1 MAKYKAY
8 PEYKDSGVEWLGDIP
23 LNWHIHSL
31 KRAVD
36 SCTNGVWGGEPD
48 DKHDLIVLR
57 VADFERRSFKISDS
71 KLTTRSILPKDR
83 GSRLL
88 KKGDL
93 LIEKSGGG
101 DKTLVGCVVLF
112 DKEYEAVT
120 SNFVA
125 KMSPRESYDSHFL
138 TYVFSQ
144 LYAGKVNYPSI
155 KQTTGI
161 QNLDADAYLMEKFC
175 FPPMH
180 EQRNISCFLDYETAK
195 IDNLIEKQQQLIEL
209 LKEKRQA
216 VISHA
221 VTKGLNPNVP
231 MKDSGVDWLGEVP
244 AHWELIP
251 LKYLC
256 NFSGGGTPTKDNLSY
271 WKGGTVPWVSPKDM
285 KSFWISETQDYVT
298 PKAVSESSTNYVE
311 EGSLLMVVRSGI
323 LQRNI
328 PVAINIIK
336 VTMNQDMK
344 ALKFNERMKVHYAAY
359 FINGNV
365 NSLLLE
371 WTKEG
376 ATVESI
382 EHEYLANSL
391 IPVPPIEEQYSIIK
405 SISQQMKRFESLE
418 EKAIIGIRLLQERRT
433 ALISAAV
440 TGKIDVRDW
449 VAPETQK
456 AGKPEETA
464 V

>member
-8 PEYKDSGVEWLGDIP
+8 PEYKDSGVEWLGEIP
-23 LNWHIHSL
+23 IHWEILRHKYVAFFIKGKIPTNLLEQPL
-31 KRAVD
+31 KNTLPYLSMECLRNN
-36 SCTNGVWGGEPD
+36 TT
-48 DKHDLIVLR
+48 DKYALISNDVRIVLEGQPLIIWDGSN
-57 VADFERRSFKISDS
+57 AGEFFK
-71 KLTTRSILPKDR
+71 
-83 GSRLL
+83 G
-88 KKGDL
+88 
-93 LIEKSGGG
+93 KSGILSS
-101 DKTLVGCVVLF
+101 TM
-112 DKEYEAVT
+112 AT
-120 SNFVA
+120 A
-125 KMSPRESYDSHFL
+125 TL
-138 TYVFSQ
+138 TYPLHPQYYWYVCISIEPEMRKN
-144 LYAGKVNYPSI
+144 AVGMGIPHVNGDELKSISVSIPSFCEQ
-155 KQTTGI
+155 KQI
-161 QNLDADAYLMEKFC
+161 AV
-175 FPPMH
+175 
-180 EQRNISCFLDYETAK
+180 FLDHETAK

-216 VISHA
+216 EISHA
-221 VTKGLNPNVP
+221 VTKGLNPDVP

>member
-8 PEYKDSGVEWLGDIP
+8 TEYKDSGVEWLGDIP
-23 LNWHIHSL
+23 SHWN
-31 KRAVD
+31 
-36 SCTNGVWGGEPD
+36 
-48 DKHDLIVLR
+48 
-57 VADFERRSFKISDS
+57 VAKTMRYFKIAMGQTILKEQLEDDGEWPVYSATEGNS
-71 KLTTRSILPKDR
+71 YFGYVSSPQVKLSV
-83 GSRLL
+83 
-88 KKGDL
+88 GDL
-93 LIEKSGGG
+93 VIPARGNSIGSVKLVSGKSTTTQTTIYCKHLTQAIYPAFAYYFMLGNRENLFWF
-101 DKTLVGCVVLF
+101 TQTAIPQITVEEVGCNPILLPTYEEQGVV
-112 DKEYEAVT
+112 A
-120 SNFVA
+120 S
-125 KMSPRESYDSHFL
+125 
-138 TYVFSQ
+138 
-144 LYAGKVNYPSI
+144 
-155 KQTTGI
+155 
-161 QNLDADAYLMEKFC
+161 
-175 FPPMH
+175 
-180 EQRNISCFLDYETAK
+180 FLDRETAK

-221 VTKGLNPNVP
+221 VTKGLNPDVP
-231 MKDSGVDWLGEVP
+231 MKDSGVEWLGDVP
-244 AHWELIP
+244 EHWELVP

-271 WKGGTVPWVSPKDM
+271 WQGGSIPWVSPKDM

-298 PKAVSESSTNYVE
+298 PKAVKESSTNYVE

-328 PVAINIIK
+328 PVAINIVK

-344 ALKFNERMKVHYAAY
+344 ALRFNERMKAHYAAY

-391 IPVPPIEEQYSIIK
+391 IPVPPTDEQHSIIK
-405 SISQQMKRFESLE
+405 SISDEMKRFESLE
-418 EKAIIGIRLLQERRT
+418 EKALTGIRLLQERRT

-449 VAPETQK
+449 VAPNAQDV
-456 AGKPEETA
+456 EEPQEA
-464 V
+464 IV